1 MMNEEPSHA
10 ADQAA
15 VPCVWV
21 YVPLPEPLPIPHE
34 SEFET
39 PQDPLVLF
47 ERKADGIAASPLASS
62 ALVLQVPRANDPL
75 EALLTDLIAGALDGK
90 HKHFP
95 ATGGVEPSAPAAVDS
110 ATTGA
115 VLTVVEVAFPGGD
128 RPLDELLDEAIDTA
142 RIIQQGVA
150 HITGAPVRVV
160 NRRRLSPFLPIIHG
174 HIHFGGSLPTYDRAE
189 MMRVNHSAPPGDY
202 SVRPTDLEPSQ
213 LKWLEHAINEAALR
227 TSQAQFADL
236 RRDALVQLRSDGNTR
251 LAVVTTATA
260 GEVLISTLALQLA
273 WEERC
278 DPYEVA
284 TAYEPRLDHSKR
296 FARDLVPRL
305 GGNWDRNGNG
315 AVGVYFRELV
325 HLRHRAVHAGHEP
338 TVDEAEAA
346 LAALDGLV
354 SFIGDRLC
362 DPKNLNRY
370 TRTANALIGRRGIE
384 RRDRWTRR
392 VADLTEDPEQPNW
405 SENFRRWRA
414 HFEIGLDEVPP
425 ASSAL
430 ADLWVVVDAPDGELR
445 VRVWDPATL
454 QGAHIDDP
462 LRFAGGPSAEIVA
475 AVLAG
480 AAGRTPVRLLDHG
493 LNERPETWQPD
504 YDVFE
509 DLRIDPGD

>member
-1 MMNEEPSHA
+1 MSAEPSDNPGHA
-10 ADQAA
+10 AVA
-15 VPCVWV
+15 CVWV

-47 ERKADGIAASPLASS
+47 KRKADGIAASPLAKS

-90 HKHFP
+90 HEHFP

-110 ATTGA
+110 ATSGA
-115 VLTVVEVAFPGGD
+115 VLTVVEVAFPGAGD
-128 RPLDELLDEAIDTA
+128 RSLGELLDEAIDTS
-142 RIIQQGVA
+142 RSIQQGVA

-160 NRRRLSPFLPIIHG
+160 NRRRLPPFLPIIHG
-174 HIHFGGSLPTYDRAE
+174 HVHLDGSLPTYDRVE
-189 MMRVNHSAPPGDY
+189 VMHVNHSTPPGDY
-202 SVRPTDLEPSQ
+202 SVQPTDLDPSQ
-213 LKWLEHAINEAALR
+213 LKWLEHAIDEVSRR

-251 LAVVTTATA
+251 LAVVTMATA

-284 TAYEPRLDHSKR
+284 TAFDPRLDHSKR
-296 FARDLVPRL
+296 FDRDLVPQL
-305 GGNWDRNGNG
+305 GGNWDRNGDG
-315 AVGVYFRELV
+315 PVGVYFRELV

-338 TVDEAEAA
+338 TADEAEAA
-346 LAALDGLV
+346 MAALDGLV

-384 RRDRWTRR
+384 RRGRWTRR
-392 VADLTEDPEQPNW
+392 VADLIDDPEQPNW
-405 SENFRRWRA
+405 SESFQRWRA
-414 HFEIGLDEVPP
+414 HFEIGLDGEPP
-425 ASSAL
+425 TPTSL
-430 ADLWVVVDAPDGELR
+430 EDLWVIFDTPDGELR
-445 VRVWDPATL
+445 ARVWDPATL
-454 QGAHIDDP
+454 EGAYIADP
-462 LRFAGGPSAEIVA
+462 TRLAGGPSSETVA
-475 AVLAG
+475 AVLAEASSG
-480 AAGRTPVRLLDHG
+480 TPVRLVDHG
-493 LNERPETWQPD
+493 LTERPETWQPE
-504 YDVFE
+504 YDVFKE
-509 DLRIDPGD
+509 LRIDPGD